1 MKFWLYSVIILLIIS
16 CTKKGKQNNISEITI
31 QNYSFDFPKGYKKVK
46 QNAFNSYVGQISSDS
61 ITFIFHFSTHV
72 KPPVISVTQFFDHK
86 EWEPGVLLYI
96 AKKRHIIGGIIF
108 STPRKATE
116 KDSTIGNGCDYIV
129 NCKFDSVEFEAPIYL
144 PKNMREMTI
153 SVDTVFGQYRE
164 TYISNDPE
172 NGITGVFIKPIQ
184 KNTGDNSEAE
194 NLSLTTTNLT
204 GSQQKEALKILSS
217 FRLAKSD

>member
-1 MKFWLYSVIILLIIS
+1 MKLLFYCLIILPIAS
-16 CTKKGKQNNISEITI
+16 CTGKGRQNNNAEISI

-46 QNAFNSYVGQISSDS
+46 QQAFNSYVGQISNDT
-61 ITFIFHFSTHV
+61 ITFQFHFSNHV
-72 KPPVISVTQFFDHK
+72 TAPVVSVAQFLDHK

-96 AKKRHIIGGIIF
+96 ATNKHIIGGIVF

-129 NCKFDSVEFEAPIYL
+129 NCKSASLEFEAPIYL
-144 PKNMREMTI
+144 PQGMRGIII

-172 NGITGVFIKPIQ
+172 QGITGVFIKPIP
-184 KNTGDNSEAE
+184 KNKQVNSAG
-194 NLSLTTTNLT
+194 NALSLTTTNLT
-204 GSQQKEALKILSS
+204 ESQQKEVLRIFSS
-217 FRLAKSD
+217 FRLTKSN